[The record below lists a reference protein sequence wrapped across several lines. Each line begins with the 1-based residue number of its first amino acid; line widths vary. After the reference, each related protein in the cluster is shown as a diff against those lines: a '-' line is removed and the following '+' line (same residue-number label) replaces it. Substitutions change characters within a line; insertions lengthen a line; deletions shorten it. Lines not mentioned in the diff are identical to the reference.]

1 MFDGYTNGMQR
12 VLILGATSAVA
23 REIAVLHAR
32 RGDRLHLVGRD
43 PEKLA
48 SVVRACDGAECSSE
62 RADFLE
68 FDSHP
73 AIIER
78 SLVALGGAIDR
89 AVIAHG
95 VLGNQLETER
105 DPAEARAIIDANF
118 TSAVSLLVPLANA
131 MEGHPGSRIAVIT
144 SVAGDRG
151 RPRNFTYGASKGA
164 LNVYL
169 QGLRSRLYP
178 ARVTVTT
185 IKLGPVDTPMT
196 HDHAKNALFIDAVTA
211 GRAIVDAMDS
221 RASEAYVPRVWSL
234 IMPIVQRT
242 PEWLFQ
248 RLPFLSGR

>member
-1 MFDGYTNGMQR
+1 MQR

-48 SVVRACDGAECSSE
+48 SVVRACEGAECSSE
-62 RADFLE
+62 RADFLQY
-68 FDSHP
+68 DAHP
-73 AIIER
+73 ALIER
-78 SLVALGGAIDR
+78 SLAALGGAVDR

-95 VLGNQLETER
+95 VLGDQLETER
-105 DPAEARAIIDANF
+105 DPAAARAIIDANF
-118 TSAVSLLVPLANA
+118 TSAVSLLVPLANLLERHHGA
-131 MEGHPGSRIAVIT
+131 RIGVIT

-151 RPRNFTYGASKGA
+151 RPRNFTYGASKAA
-164 LNVYL
+164 LTVYL
-169 QGLRSRLYP
+169 QGLRSRLY
-178 ARVTVTT
+178 RSGVTVTT

-196 HDHAKNALFIDAVTA
+196 HDHEKNALFIDAPA
-211 GRAIVDAMDS
+211 AAQGIVAAMDA
-221 RASEAYVPRVWSL
+221 RATEAYVPRVWSL